1 MPLSPPRSSTSKDSL
16 PRESL
21 SEPSLGKS
29 GFTQT
34 YLSFPPKEV
43 TAISIQEWLTIGFCA
58 TLPFKLS
65 FTYLFLIPALLFFW
79 FNAHQGVVSIK
90 KEWIRLHYRL
100 IFFIIY
106 AGISACAGLNPF
118 KSLQSLGTLSLLSTT
133 CFLIAWYIQR
143 YGFISLLL
151 PFLGFQAIGSINTLL
166 TYGSHGSVPQIFLGD
181 LTQAGQLA
189 IGLVLGF
196 SCFIDLIIPNPK
208 AITSKLLLW
217 PLLTFTLGIFL
228 AFFSK
233 PALFT
238 FVVPI
243 FVLIVIRQLLD
254 LSKIDSAIRS
264 LPSSNRSRFDLE
276 SKTWP
281 LARNLGGNNAH
292 LDDSEAPIFTDLSC
306 AHRARCL
313 IPESNLK

>member
-21 SEPSLGKS
+21 SEHSLGKS

-118 KSLQSLGTLSLLSTT
+118 KSLQSLGTLSPLNN
-133 CFLIAWYIQR
+133 
-143 YGFISLLL
+143 LLL
-151 PFLGFQAIGSINTLL
+151 
-166 TYGSHGSVPQIFLGD
+166 D
-181 LTQAGQLA
+181 
-189 IGLVLGF
+189 
-196 SCFIDLIIPNPK
+196 C
-208 AITSKLLLW
+208 
-217 PLLTFTLGIFL
+217 
-228 AFFSK
+228 
-233 PALFT
+233 
-238 FVVPI
+238 VVC
-243 FVLIVIRQLLD
+243 
-254 LSKIDSAIRS
+254 SAIRFRQLIAS
-264 LPSSNRSRFDLE
+264 FPGVPSNRLDKYSSHVRFSRLNTPDI
-276 SKTWP
+276 SW
-281 LARNLGGNNAH
+281 
-292 LDDSEAPIFTDLSC
+292 
-306 AHRARCL
+306 
-313 IPESNLK
+313 